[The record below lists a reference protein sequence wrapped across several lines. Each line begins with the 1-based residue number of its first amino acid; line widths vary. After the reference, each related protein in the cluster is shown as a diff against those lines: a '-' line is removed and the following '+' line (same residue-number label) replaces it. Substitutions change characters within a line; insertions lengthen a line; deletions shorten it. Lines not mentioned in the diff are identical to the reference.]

1 MMKKNYKDEM
11 VKIVGNALD
20 GLNLTVYDC
29 FYEKEGTFNCLR
41 VVLDSPDTI
50 TIDTIVEATKI
61 INPLIDKQE
70 DFIQEKYILDVYG
83 KAKGE

>member
-1 MMKKNYKDEM
+1 MEGILPLFILVWGDND
-11 VKIVGNALD
+11 
-20 GLNLTVYDC
+20 
-29 FYEKEGTFNCLR
+29 EKEGTFNCLR